1 MVRVSFFNA
10 KLIRAAIALIFA
22 TFITVPASAQGVLQC
37 APYAREVSGIALSGR
52 AAGWWDQAE
61 GRYDRGTAPKAGAVL
76 AFRATHA
83 MRAGHV
89 AMVSKVVD
97 ERHVLLNH
105 ANWSRPG
112 MIERSAMAEDVS
124 PNGDWSEVR
133 VFYAPTGKLG
143 MRSSPTY
150 GFIYA
155 NKADRLD
162 GAKLAMRD

>member
-1 MVRVSFFNA
+1 MSAFSRFAQILLTALALTVVSAPAF
-10 KLIRAAIALIFA
+10 AAH
-22 TFITVPASAQGVLQC
+22 LQC

-52 AAGWWDQAE
+52 AASWWDQAD
-61 GRYDRGTAPKAGAVL
+61 GRYERGNAPKLGAVL

-89 AMVSKVVD
+89 ATVAKVID

-124 PNGDWSEVR
+124 AKGDWSEVR

-143 MRSSPTY
+143 MRSSPTF
-150 GFIYA
+150 GFIYSGREG
-155 NKADRLD
+155 NTRF
-162 GAKLAMRD
+162 AMRD